1 MLVALGDMYLKLNK
15 IDRAQKCYWRA
26 HCVGDLECVAILKLA
41 KFVLTYL
48 FQFCNL
54 TICRIFEKENNGE
67 EAAKCYLKYLEITDA
82 RQVCALHS
90 FTRNLY
96 LGD

>member
-1 MLVALGDMYLKLNK
+1 MLVALGDMYQKLNK

-41 KFVLTYL
+41 KFVV
-48 FQFCNL
+48 
-54 TICRIFEKENNGE
+54 TILALIFIIYRIFEKENNGE

-82 RQVCALHS
+82 RQV
-90 FTRNLY
+90 Y
-96 LGD
+96 LI